1 MRQRSFEII
10 RVPELEG
17 SSFLFDNVRVD
28 YVGTCPETGI
38 SFYCSTRTTYGV
50 KVYPDGRKIQENAT
64 AVKGYYYSHGKA
76 DYPKFKNAFGHCK
89 GIFVSHAVWMAAGRT
104 VKPGFTMDHI
114 NGNTLDNS
122 LPNLRCIDN
131 NTNNRDGGFLRKLR
145 NKGFN
150 PVTIQRSFLLRYYTR
165 MAVIKSTITKWKY
178 QKLTSSELYRI
189 LYHADYCLVDYF
201 NESYNIQINLKLC
214 LTIY

>member
-10 RVPELEG
+10 RQPELEG
-17 SSFLFDNVRVD
+17 SSFLFDNVRVY

-50 KVYPDGRKIQENAT
+50 RLYPDGRKVHENAT
-64 AVKGYYYSHGKA
+64 SVKGFSYSHGKA
-76 DYPKFKNAFGHCK
+76 DYLKFKNAFGHRK
-89 GIFVSHAVWMAAGRT
+89 GILVSHAVWMAAGRT
-104 VKPGFTMDHI
+104 VKPGFTIDHI

-131 NTNNRDGGFLRKLR
+131 NTNSRDGGFLRKLR

-150 PVTIQRSFLLRYYTR
+150 PVTIQRSLLLRYYNR
-165 MAVIKSTITKWKY
+165 MAVIKAAVSKY
-178 QKLTSSELYRI
+178 RYGKLTHNELIRI
-189 LYHADYCLVDYF
+189 LYHADSCLVNYF
-201 NESYNIQINLKLC
+201 NQFYNIQIDL
-214 LTIY
+214 

>member
-10 RVPELEG
+10 RQPELEG
-17 SSFLFDNVRVD
+17 SSFLFDNVRVY

-38 SFYCSTRTTYGV
+38 SFYCSTRTNYGV
-50 KVYPDGRKIQENAT
+50 RVYPDGRRVHEGAT
-64 AVKGYYYSHGKA
+64 TNNKGYGYVHGKA
-76 DYPKFKNAFGHCK
+76 DYLQFKNAFGDGKH
-89 GIFVSHAVWMAAGRT
+89 IYVSHAVWMAAGRT

-165 MAVIKSTITKWKY
+165 MAVIKSTVSEY
-178 QKLTSSELYRI
+178 RYRQLTFSELSRI

-201 NESYNIQINLKLC
+201 NESYNIQIDL
-214 LTIY
+214 

>member
-1 MRQRSFEII
+1 MRQRSFELI
-10 RVPELEG
+10 RQPELEG
-17 SSFLFDNVRVD
+17 SSFLFDNVLVS

-50 KVYPDGRKIQENAT
+50 RVYPDGRKVHERAT
-64 AVKGYYYSHGKA
+64 HVKGFSYSHGKA
-76 DYPKFKNAFGHCK
+76 VYLQFKQAFGHRK
-89 GIFVSHAVWMAAGRT
+89 GIYVSHAVWMAAGRT

-150 PVTIQRSFLLRYYTR
+150 PVTIDRSYLLRYYTR
-165 MAVIKSTITKWKY
+165 MAVIKATVSRY
-178 QKLTSSELYRI
+178 RYRRLSCSELHRI
-189 LYHADYCLVDYF
+189 IFYPNWDLVEYF
-201 NESYNIQINLKLC
+201 NMLYNIQIDL
-214 LTIY
+214 

>member
-1 MRQRSFEII
+1 MPRNRHI
-10 RVPELEG
+10 
-17 SSFLFDNVRVD
+17 FLLLYPYHLRRKSLSRWTKN
-28 YVGTCPETGI
+28 TGKR
-38 SFYCSTRTTYGV
+38 Y
-50 KVYPDGRKIQENAT
+50 

-150 PVTIQRSFLLRYYTR
+150 PVTIQRSLLLRYYTR
-165 MAVIKSTITKWKY
+165 MAVIKSTVSGY
-178 QKLTSSELYRI
+178 RYEKLTYSDLYRI
-189 LYHADYCLVDYF
+189 LYYPNDRLIEFF
-201 NESYNIQINLKLC
+201 NNYYNIQIDL
-214 LTIY
+214 